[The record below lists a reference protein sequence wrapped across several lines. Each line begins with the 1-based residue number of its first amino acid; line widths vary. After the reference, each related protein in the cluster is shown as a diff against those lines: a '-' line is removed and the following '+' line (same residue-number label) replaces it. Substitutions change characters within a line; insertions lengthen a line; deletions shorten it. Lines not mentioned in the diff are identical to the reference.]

1 MKNLSAEDGSARN
14 ASPNSKRLDA
24 NRNNSLAEVPP
35 RKENRKKMAELIL
48 DGDAAVGNISDG

>member
-24 NRNNSLAEVPP
+24 NRNNTLAEVPP
-35 RKENRKKMAELIL
+35 RKENRKKEGI
-48 DGDAAVGNISDG
+48 NP